1 MRAVVLLLAAAAG
14 IAHAQNPAASA
25 LLQRQ
30 QQSDDFALQLQQ
42 SIQSFRAGPM
52 TPQQRLDFDA
62 MQRGQR
68 MQQNELNYRQQI
80 QQAQPGA
87 PGDDALRRAELM
99 RFEQDR
105 QNQLSRSVE
114 GDQPAPAATPRYRW
128 SSRGRRRRCRAL
140 GIAGR
145 SGGWV
150 VEAQGWVP
158 APATPPG
165 VPPDRLSLL
174 RAEDF
179 LQRQR
184 CPAAKLLAP

>member
-1 MRAVVLLLAAAAG
+1 MKSVVILLLAIATG
-14 IAHAQNPAASA
+14 VAHAQNPAASA

-62 MQRGQR
+62 LQRGQR

-87 PGDDALRRAELM
+87 PGDDALRRAEMM

-105 QNQLSRSVE
+105 QNQLSRFRWE
-114 GDQPAPAATPRYRW
+114 GEQPAPTPTPTVPLVEPGVVTAPVPREIRVPQ
-128 SSRGRRRRCRAL
+128 GDP
-140 GIAGR
+140 
-145 SGGWV
+145 GGWV
-150 VEAQGWVP
+150 EWKP
-158 APATPPG
+158 
-165 VPPDRLSLL
+165 
-174 RAEDF
+174 
-179 LQRQR
+179 
-184 CPAAKLLAP
+184 

>member
-1 MRAVVLLLAAAAG
+1 MRTVVLLLAAVTG

-62 MQRGQR
+62 LQRGQR
-68 MQQNELNYRQQI
+68 MQQNELNYRQQV

-87 PGDDALRRAELM
+87 PGDAALRRAETM

-105 QNQLSRSVE
+105 QNQLSRFRWE
-114 GDQPAPAATPRYRW
+114 GDQPAPTATPTVPLVEP
-128 SSRGRRRRCRAL
+128 GVVTAPVPRAMRVPQ
-140 GIAGR
+140 GDP
-145 SGGWV
+145 GGWV
-150 VEAQGWVP
+150 EWKP
-158 APATPPG
+158 
-165 VPPDRLSLL
+165 
-174 RAEDF
+174 
-179 LQRQR
+179 
-184 CPAAKLLAP
+184 

>member
-1 MRAVVLLLAAAAG
+1 MRAVVLLLLAAAAT
-14 IAHAQNPAASA
+14 ANAQDPTARA

-68 MQQNELNYRQQI
+68 MQQNELNYRQQV

-87 PGDDALRRAELM
+87 PGNDALRRAEMM

-105 QNQLSRSVE
+105 QNQLSRFRWE
-114 GDQPAPAATPRYRW
+114 GEPPAPVATPRLPLVEPGVATAPVP
-128 SSRGRRRRCRAL
+128 RGMRIPQ
-140 GIAGR
+140 GDP
-145 SGGWV
+145 GGWV
-150 VEAQGWVP
+150 EWKP
-158 APATPPG
+158 
-165 VPPDRLSLL
+165 
-174 RAEDF
+174 
-179 LQRQR
+179 
-184 CPAAKLLAP
+184 

>member
-1 MRAVVLLLAAAAG
+1 MRAIVFLLAVAAG
-14 IAHAQNPAASA
+14 IAHAQNQNPAASA

-62 MQRGQR
+62 LQRGQR

-87 PGDDALRRAELM
+87 PGDDALRRAEMM

-105 QNQLSRSVE
+105 QNQLSRFRWE
-114 GDQPAPAATPRYRW
+114 GEQPAPASTQTVPLVEPGVVTAPVPREIRVPQ
-128 SSRGRRRRCRAL
+128 GDP
-140 GIAGR
+140 
-145 SGGWV
+145 GGWV
-150 VEAQGWVP
+150 EWKP
-158 APATPPG
+158 
-165 VPPDRLSLL
+165 
-174 RAEDF
+174 
-179 LQRQR
+179 
-184 CPAAKLLAP
+184 

>member
-62 MQRGQR
+62 LQRGQR

-87 PGDDALRRAELM
+87 PGNDALRRAEMM

-105 QNQLSRSVE
+105 QNQLSRFRWESE
-114 GDQPAPAATPRYRW
+114 PSAPVATPHVPLVEPGVVTAPVP
-128 SSRGRRRRCRAL
+128 RGIRVPQ
-140 GIAGR
+140 GDP
-145 SGGWV
+145 GGWV
-150 VEAQGWVP
+150 EWKP
-158 APATPPG
+158 
-165 VPPDRLSLL
+165 
-174 RAEDF
+174 
-179 LQRQR
+179 
-184 CPAAKLLAP
+184 

>member
-1 MRAVVLLLAAAAG
+1 MKAVVLLLLAVAAG
-14 IAHAQNPAASA
+14 IAHAQNQNPAASA

-62 MQRGQR
+62 LQRGQR

-87 PGDDALRRAELM
+87 PGDDALRRAELL

-105 QNQLSRSVE
+105 QNQLSRFRWE
-114 GDQPAPAATPRYRW
+114 GDQPAPTPTPTVPLVEPGVATAPVPREIRVPQ
-128 SSRGRRRRCRAL
+128 GDP
-140 GIAGR
+140 
-145 SGGWV
+145 GGWV
-150 VEAQGWVP
+150 EWKP
-158 APATPPG
+158 
-165 VPPDRLSLL
+165 
-174 RAEDF
+174 
-179 LQRQR
+179 
-184 CPAAKLLAP
+184 